1 MGCCYS
7 IRRVRRMKYWQ
18 AIQEEYCKQ
27 KENCLRDPVM
37 SDDPLIAANYALNR
51 VQLQVFADRLQQEE
65 MR

>member
-7 IRRVRRMKYWQ
+7 IKRVRRMRYWQ
-18 AIQEEYCKQ
+18 KIQEEYCKQ
-27 KENCLRDPVM
+27 KENCLLDPSM

-51 VQLQVFADRLQQEE
+51 VQLQVVADRLQEEE